1 MCSKLF
7 VIYLGGSETFK
18 DKQDF
23 FYHEVRKYHQ
33 KHFHDKLVLKI
44 ARENLLESVSGSLF
58 FSFMQFEK
66 RVHAQSILCFAQV
79 ILLLNDIIFENEL
92 AKIFLKNS

>member
-1 MCSKLF
+1 MSVMCSKLS

-44 ARENLLESVSGSLF
+44 ARENLLESVSLF
-58 FSFMQFEK
+58 FSFMQFDK
-66 RVHAQSILCFAQV
+66 KSSRSVNLMLCSSHSP
-79 ILLLNDIIFENEL
+79 I
-92 AKIFLKNS
+92 K